1 MEWLASKGALV
12 WIPLGHSPDV
22 DLIAELDERLL
33 RIQVKTSTLKM
44 TTSRKETRWTVAI
57 ATSGGNRSWTGT
69 AKTFDPATVDFLFV
83 VVGDGRRWFLP
94 AHAVEGAR
102 TLSLGG
108 AKYSEFEV
116 EPGTPFEALI
126 YGDGNSTRIVA
137 IDLGECQS
145 GQMDLTVN
153 QAAMPTQVRILSPP
167 STSRQVLL
175 RPKRQVT
182 IPKLPCEEAGVVPG
196 DRLRVKADGPGRVV
210 FERIAARAEAADSE
224 AIATG

>member
-1 MEWLASKGALV
+1 MEWLASKGGLV

-22 DLIAELDERLL
+22 DLMAELDKRLL

-44 TTSRKETRWTVAI
+44 ATSREETRWTVAI

-83 VVGDGRRWFLP
+83 AVGDGRRWFLP

-102 TLSLGG
+102 TLNLGG

-116 EPGTPFEALI
+116 EPGTPFEGLI
-126 YGDGNSTRIVA
+126 YGDRNSIRIAA

-145 GQMDLTVN
+145 GQMDSTVN
-153 QAAMPTQVRILSPP
+153 RAATPTEVRILSPP
-167 STSRQVLL
+167 SNSRHALL
-175 RPKRQVT
+175 RPKRQIT
-182 IPKLPCEEAGVVPG
+182 IPKLPCQEAGLAPG
-196 DRLRVKADGPGRVV
+196 DRMKARADGPGRVV
-210 FERIAARAEAADSE
+210 FERIEEQAERRTESV
-224 AIATG
+224 GS